1 MLFYFGFSRKM
12 SNSPNPT
19 ATEAFIA
26 DRFTVR
32 CEVLRLSAQPSGSVL
47 FVQFLLDCGV
57 AALFAWQYSVR
68 NAAIWI
74 ALIAVT
80 TAYRAFFPQRLPD
93 PLTRDNLP
101 GALRLHTLRIA
112 VHEGAH
118 GAAGILLFDPA
129 NPTTQLMIGVV
140 VMAMTLSSVFSVSYF
155 APAMQLAITLLL
167 APVIA
172 MGVAFGA
179 PAMVSLALLGIGLL
193 AMVWR
198 LVGERARQLEE
209 NIGLRHNEST
219 LREQAMA
226 GLRQSQQAQA
236 ERLRFF
242 SAANHDLRQPVMAMG
257 LQAEVLRHQLEA
269 GEDQVTV
276 QNTLAALSRA
286 QQALEGLTN
295 QLLEIGRIEAAADPI
310 SPVAIALAPLLNEL
324 ARQTGTGRV
333 RVRCPD
339 DAVVWTDVVTLRR
352 ILGNL
357 VDNALKFTPRGRVLL
372 ACRRRVDGWRIEV
385 RDSGIGIAPEAQD
398 RVFGDFEQIGNVERN
413 LQRGH
418 GLGLAI
424 VRRLALRLGVQ
435 ITLRSAPGRGSV
447 FGFELPAAPKD
458 APITTGTGL
467 VAEAAATAQD
477 AAPLRPDLSVLIVED
492 NTVVADSIAA
502 LLRLWGARAH
512 VCASAVE
519 SLALT
524 TLAGF
529 DIALCDIRLPGSID
543 GITLAKELQRRAP
556 KLSIALVSAD
566 IDDAT
571 QDLASLWG
579 WQALRKPVQPA
590 ALRTLLVR
598 MQG

>member
-1 MLFYFGFSRKM
+1 M

-19 ATEAFIA
+19 ATEPFKA
-26 DRFTVR
+26 DGFAVR
-32 CEVLRLSAQPSGSVL
+32 CEVLRLSAQPSGSML
-47 FVQFLLDCGV
+47 LVQFLLDCGV
-57 AALFAWQYSVR
+57 AVLFGWQYSAR
-68 NAAIWI
+68 NAVIWI
-74 ALIAVT
+74 SLIAAT
-80 TAYRAFFPQRLPD
+80 TAYRALFPQRLPD

-129 NPTTQLMIGVV
+129 NPTNQLMIGVV

-172 MGVAFGA
+172 MGVTFGA

-193 AMVWR
+193 VMVWR
-198 LVGERARQLEE
+198 LVGDRARQLEE

-226 GLRQSQQAQA
+226 GLRQSQQAQSD
-236 ERLRFF
+236 RLRFF

-310 SPVAIALAPLLNEL
+310 SPVAVALAPLLGEL
-324 ARQTGTGRV
+324 ARQAGTGRV

-339 DAVVWTDVVTLRR
+339 DAVVWTDAVTLRR

-357 VDNALKFTPRGRVLL
+357 LDNALKFTPRGRVLL
-372 ACRRRVDGWRIEV
+372 ACRRRPDGWRIEV
-385 RDSGIGIAPEAQD
+385 RDSGIGIPPEAQD

-458 APITTGTGL
+458 APITVGMGL
-467 VAEAAATAQD
+467 AAETAAATAQD
-477 AAPLRPDLSVLIVED
+477 ARPLRPDLSVLIVED
-492 NTVVADSIAA
+492 NAVVADSMAA

-512 VCASAVE
+512 VCGSAVE
-519 SLALT
+519 ALALT
-524 TLAGF
+524 TTLRGF

-556 KLSIALVSAD
+556 TLSIALVSAD

-571 QDLASLWG
+571 QDLASLRG

-590 ALRTLLVR
+590 GLRALLLHA
-598 MQG
+598 QA

>member
-1 MLFYFGFSRKM
+1 M
-12 SNSPNPT
+12 STPSNPS
-19 ATEAFIA
+19 ATEAFKA
-26 DRFTVR
+26 DRFAVR
-32 CEVLRLSAQPSGSVL
+32 CEVLRLSAQPSGGVL

-57 AALFAWQYSVR
+57 AALFGWQYSVR

-74 ALIAVT
+74 TLIAAT
-80 TAYRAFFPQRLPD
+80 TAYRAFVPQRLPD

-112 VHEGAH
+112 IHEGAH

-129 NPTTQLMIGVV
+129 NTTNQLMIGVV

-167 APVIA
+167 GPVIA
-172 MGVAFGA
+172 MGLAFGA
-179 PAMVSLALLGIGLL
+179 PAMVTLAVLGIGLL

-198 LVGERARQLEE
+198 LVGERSRQLEE
-209 NIGLRHNEST
+209 NIGLRHNETT
-219 LREQAMA
+219 LREQAMT

-310 SPVAIALAPLLNEL
+310 SPVAIALAPLFGEL

-333 RVRCPD
+333 RVRCPA
-339 DAVVWTDVVTLRR
+339 DAVVWTDAVTLRR

-357 VDNALKFTPRGRVLL
+357 LDNALKFAPRGRVLL

-385 RDSGIGIAPEAQD
+385 RDSGIGIPSEAQD
-398 RVFGDFEQIGNVERN
+398 RVFVDFEQIGNAERN

-424 VRRLALRLGVQ
+424 VRRLALRLGVE

-447 FGFELPAAPKD
+447 FGFVLPAAPPD
-458 APITTGTGL
+458 APLSTGTGL
-467 VAEAAATAQD
+467 AAEAAAISAQD
-477 AAPLRPDLSVLIVED
+477 ATALRPDLSVLIVED
-492 NTVVADSIAA
+492 NAVVADSIAA

-512 VCASAVE
+512 VCGSAVE
-519 SLALT
+519 ALALT
-524 TLAGF
+524 TLPGF

-543 GITLAKELQRRAP
+543 GITLAKELQRRSP

-566 IDDAT
+566 IDDT
-571 QDLASLWG
+571 VQDLASSRG

-590 ALRTLLVR
+590 GLRALLVR

>member
-1 MLFYFGFSRKM
+1 ML
-12 SNSPNPT
+12 
-19 ATEAFIA
+19 
-26 DRFTVR
+26 
-32 CEVLRLSAQPSGSVL
+32 
-47 FVQFLLDCGV
+47 
-57 AALFAWQYSVR
+57 
-68 NAAIWI
+68 
-74 ALIAVT
+74 
-80 TAYRAFFPQRLPD
+80 
-93 PLTRDNLP
+93 
-101 GALRLHTLRIA
+101 
-112 VHEGAH
+112 
-118 GAAGILLFDPA
+118 
-129 NPTTQLMIGVV
+129 GVV
-140 VMAMTLSSVFSVSYF
+140 VMAMTLSSAFSVSYF

-167 APVIA
+167 GPMIV

-179 PAMVSLALLGIGLL
+179 PMMMTLALLGIGLL

-198 LVGERARQLEE
+198 LVGERSRQLEE

-219 LREQAMA
+219 LRAQAMA
-226 GLRQSQQAQA
+226 GLHESQQAQA

-257 LQAEVLRHQLEA
+257 LQAEVLRHQLDA
-269 GEDQVTV
+269 GEDPVTV
-276 QNTLAALSRA
+276 QHTLAALSRA

-310 SPVAIALAPLLNEL
+310 SPVAVALAPLLGEL

-339 DAVVWTDVVTLRR
+339 DAVAWTDVVTLRR

-372 ACRRRVDGWRIEV
+372 ACRRRVDGWRVEV

-435 ITLRSAPGRGSV
+435 VTLRSAPGRGSV
-447 FGFELPAAPKD
+447 FGFLLPAAPPD
-458 APITTGTGL
+458 APVTTGMGL
-467 VAEAAATAQD
+467 AAEAAAASAQD
-477 AAPLRPDLSVLIVED
+477 ATPLRPDLRVLIVED
-492 NTVVADSIAA
+492 NAVVADSMAA

-512 VCASAVE
+512 VCGSAAEV
-519 SLALT
+519 LALT

-543 GITLAKELQRRAP
+543 GITLAKELQRRAST
-556 KLSIALVSAD
+556 LAIALVSAD

-571 QDLASLWG
+571 RELASLRG
-579 WQALRKPVQPA
+579 WRALRKPVQPA
-590 ALRTLLVR
+590 ALRALLLQAQR
-598 MQG
+598 